1 MQNDKN
7 MLNDSTLE
15 NEDSLQEEKTMYFD
29 QMVTNDGNQEE
40 ATVVL
45 DEVPAQVAEYNAEE
59 KVEESAGAS
68 EAQEMAAEEAP
79 AEETGAV
86 AEVEEE
92 TIVVVEK
99 DSTAEELPVVE
110 ETPVVEESSVV
121 EESPVVGEASAAE
134 NVPSIDTTTPR
145 SKRTLR
151 RKNTPSRVYAGFFV
165 RLTAYLLDKVI
176 VGVPLVI
183 LRLILWTLQDVD
195 SSNILMRKIFFSF
208 TLTDI
213 ILYLVSIAYF
223 VLMTYFMGRTFGK
236 RIMKLRV
243 VSAEDRKLTFFEVAF
258 REIIGRYL
266 STVILYIGYFMIG
279 AGDQKEALHDYLADT
294 RVVYSLD

>member
-1 MQNDKN
+1 

-15 NEDSLQEEKTMYFD
+15 NDDSLQEEKTMYFD
-29 QMVTNDGNQEE
+29 QMVTNDGDQEE
-40 ATVVL
+40 PTVVL
-45 DEVPAQVAEYNAEE
+45 DEVPAQVAEQ
-59 KVEESAGAS
+59 VEATTDTS
-68 EAQEMAAEEAP
+68 EAQEMAEEIVP
-79 AEETGAV
+79 AEEVGAV
-86 AEVEEE
+86 AEVEED
-92 TIVVVEK
+92 IVAVVEK

-110 ETPVVEESSVV
+110 ETTVV
-121 EESPVVGEASAAE
+121 EESPVVEEASTVE
-134 NVPSIDTTTPR
+134 NVPATDTTTPR

-183 LRLILWTLQDVD
+183 VRFILWMLQDVD
-195 SSNILMRKIFFSF
+195 SSNILLRKIFFSF